1 MVTPYIPK
9 KIADKMNLS
18 VNPFDFT
25 FEPLAGSTLTN
36 LIRLFSQNKFK
47 ISMIGYPRALYS
59 TVMALVI
66 SPLNLIERI
75 RFHKKIEET
84 EVTKPP
90 IFIIGHWRS
99 GTTYLHNVISQD
111 PQFSYPTTFQTVTPA
126 LFMGFENLIKPVV
139 SSSLPETRPQDNIKL
154 GADLPQEEEY
164 ALGNLSPYSF
174 YHGWC
179 FPKNMDFYYKY
190 VFMDEVP
197 DFMVDEFKKVYM
209 HLIKKLTLY
218 YNGRQLL
225 LKNPPNTGRIK
236 LLLEMFPNA
245 KFIHIYRNPY
255 DVYMSMS
262 RNIEKEMT
270 LYTLQKPGEKE
281 DIIRRMIETYQ
292 KMFKKYFKERTLIP
306 DGNLVEVQY
315 EDFVKNPLKTAKYIY
330 EKLNIAGFEKAK
342 PFIKDYTDS
351 QKKVKARNYDI
362 DNELKKHIYRHL
374 NFTIDFWGYFKNKK

>member
-1 MVTPYIPK
+1 
-9 KIADKMNLS
+9 
-18 VNPFDFT
+18 
-25 FEPLAGSTLTN
+25 
-36 LIRLFSQNKFK
+36 
-47 ISMIGYPRALYS
+47 
-59 TVMALVI
+59 
-66 SPLNLIERI
+66 
-75 RFHKKIEET
+75 
-84 EVTKPP
+84 
-90 IFIIGHWRS
+90 
-99 GTTYLHNVISQD
+99 
-111 PQFSYPTTFQTVTPA
+111 
-126 LFMGFENLIKPVV
+126 
-139 SSSLPETRPQDNIKL
+139 
-154 GADLPQEEEY
+154 
-164 ALGNLSPYSF
+164 
-174 YHGWC
+174 
-179 FPKNMDFYYKY
+179 
-190 VFMDEVP
+190 MDEVP